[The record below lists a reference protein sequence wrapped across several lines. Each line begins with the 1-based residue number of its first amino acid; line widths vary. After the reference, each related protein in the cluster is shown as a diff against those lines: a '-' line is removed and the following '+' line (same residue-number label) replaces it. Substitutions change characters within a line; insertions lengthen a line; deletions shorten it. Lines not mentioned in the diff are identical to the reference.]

1 MSEKA
6 DKKGD
11 DRTAADVDRIRDIIF
26 GSQIQQYEQRF
37 GGVASQLELLE
48 KRLAELKGALD
59 QQRDAQEGRTREV
72 QEEMRQRNTELK
84 RTLSGQIGQVETTF
98 ALKTTQIQDES
109 HQSEDALRD
118 EVFAR
123 LERQSEDLAARIR
136 QLGTDLRQQ
145 GSDLRSELAAAV
157 NALGDE
163 KASRHN
169 LGSLLMEM
177 GMRLKGEREVTDL
190 LEQLQGTPQNKP
202 KE

>member
-6 DKKGD
+6 DRKGD

-37 GGVASQLELLE
+37 GGLSSQLEMLE
-48 KRLAELKGALD
+48 KQLAELKSALD
-59 QQRDAQEGRTREV
+59 QQRDAQEGRTREL

-84 RTLSGQIGQVETTF
+84 RTLSSQIGQVETTF
-98 ALKTTQIQDES
+98 ALKTTQMQDES
-109 HQSEDALRD
+109 HHAEDALRD

-123 LERQSEDLAARIR
+123 LERQGEDLTARIR
-136 QLGTDLRQQ
+136 QLAADLRQQ
-145 GSDLRSELAAAV
+145 GSDLRGELAAAV
-157 NALGDE
+157 SALGDE

-177 GMRLKGEREVTDL
+177 GMRLKGEREVADL
-190 LEQLQGTPQNKP
+190 LEQLQATPQDKP